1 MLNDEEDYLTP
12 AYLLWICVSLGSI
25 ITILG
30 AGALI
35 NALITADVDLPAF
48 AGLGL
53 LIFLGFFLVRT
64 AVPMIRDTPRES
76 GKD

>member
-1 MLNDEEDYLTP
+1 MDDEEDYLTP
-12 AYLLWICVSLGSI
+12 AFLLWICVGLGSI
-25 ITILG
+25 ITLLG

-53 LIFLGFFLVRT
+53 LIFLGFFLVKT
-64 AVPMIRDTPRES
+64 AVPMIRDAPKKS
-76 GKD
+76 GED